1 MNTKVY
7 SMHDPSLWKTE
18 SRTRPPKGDVI
29 GGPPLPP
36 GHAGLP
42 PSIVISEHELDERFV
57 RASGPGGQNVNKVS
71 TAVELRFNVAA
82 SSLPEGVKV
91 RLAALAGKKLSA
103 DGVLL
108 IDSREHRTQ
117 AQNRA
122 AARAR
127 LADLLRQASLRPKK
141 RRKTR
146 PSQAARERRLTSK
159 VQRSRVK
166 ARRAPVRRD
175 ED

>member
-1 MNTKVY
+1 M
-7 SMHDPSLWKTE
+7 L
-18 SRTRPPKGDVI
+18 
-29 GGPPLPP
+29 PLTPDL
-36 GHAGLP
+36 G
-42 PSIVISEHELDERFV
+42 ISERDLDERFV

-71 TAVELRFNVAA
+71 TAVELRFNVGA
-82 SSLPEGVKV
+82 SSLPEDVKA
-91 RLAALAGKKLSA
+91 RLAALAGKKMSV

-127 LADLLRQASLRPKK
+127 LAALLQQASLRPKK
-141 RRKTR
+141 RRKTK
-146 PSQAARERRLTSK
+146 PSKAARERRLTSK

-166 ARRAPVRRD
+166 AHRARVRRD